1 MRYPVAQGFYPWRK
15 DELLRMLED
24 LFKKSEKMDIGHIIG
39 GVVPHAGYM
48 YSGLTAAHFYK
59 NISDSYDVV
68 IILGTNHT
76 GLGEKA
82 AISREPW
89 ETPLGVVEVDLEL
102 ADALLDTCTHMKADE
117 LAHLYEHSIE
127 VQLPFLQY
135 RLGDFRFVPIA
146 IMSNSNPAFYTE
158 IGNAIKTCTKGLN
171 ALIIA
176 SSDFTHFGEGYGFV
190 PTNGDPVEWVRKT
203 DLKAVDAILKLD
215 DDEFLNIARTT
226 TICGSGAIATLINT
240 MKGMNVNGKLLHYS
254 TSYDVSR
261 NKDMIVGYASVG
273 FVREGKQ
280 RLTPPRVDVR

>member
-15 DELLRMLED
+15 NELLKMLEA
-24 LFKKSEKMDIGHIIG
+24 LFEKAEKKDVGNIIG
-39 GVVPHAGYM
+39 GVVPHAGYV

-59 NISDSYDVV
+59 NIRDSYDVV

-89 ETPLGVVEVDLEL
+89 ETPLGTVEVDLEL
-102 ADALLDTCTHMKADE
+102 ADALMDACHHIKADE

-135 RLGDFRFVPIA
+135 KLKDFRFVPIT
-146 IMSNSNPAFYTE
+146 IMSNGNPAFYME
-158 IGNAIKTCTKGLN
+158 IGKAIHSCLKGVD
-171 ALIIA
+171 ALVIA

-190 PTNGDPVEWVRKT
+190 PTTSDPLQWVKKT
-203 DLKAVDAILKLD
+203 DLKAVDAIIELD
-215 DDEFLNIARTT
+215 DMEFLSIAKST
-226 TICGSGAIATLINT
+226 TICGAGAIATLINV
-240 MKGMNVNGKLLHYS
+240 MKEEKAKGTLLHYS

-261 NKDMIVGYASVG
+261 KKDIIVGYASVG
-273 FVREGKQ
+273 FVKERKKK
-280 RLTPPRVDVR
+280 